1 MILGGAAGQP
11 DNLYVFGSN
20 HYGQLGVGQ
29 KFPATEDNDMH
40 HNNFLKSLVPIILSV
55 VDNIRLIHTKFFTN
69 VSYSKC
75 SFTPFLQF
83 IPYLQFIV
91 TDDNK
96 LLVWGASPQA
106 LRLEYQAKKR
116 AKAAQKQEAAE
127 RNMAPPPPPTDNC
140 NELTVVKIEAPEN
153 DTPTEPMDVSESD
166 AYPKVNAMLDARPR
180 SKSLNDLSGIQTT
193 VVEDSEKE
201 SEQDYNNKST
211 KNKTQSGASF
221 EEESSDH
228 MYPMLVDT
236 SAVDGVIVQVI
247 K

>member
-1 MILGGAAGQP
+1 MIFFFHSN
-11 DNLYVFGSN
+11 NLSCN
-20 HYGQLGVGQ
+20 
-29 KFPATEDNDMH
+29 
-40 HNNFLKSLVPIILSV
+40 
-55 VDNIRLIHTKFFTN
+55 
-69 VSYSKC
+69 
-75 SFTPFLQF
+75 
-83 IPYLQFIV
+83 LQFIV

-140 NELTVVKIEAPEN
+140 NEVITVVKIEVPAD

-166 AYPKVNAMLDARPR
+166 AYPKVNAMVDARPR
-180 SKSLNDLSGIQTT
+180 SKSLNDLSGIQTP
-193 VVEDSEKE
+193 VNEDNEKE
-201 SEQDYNNKST
+201 QDCNNKST

-228 MYPMLVDT
+228 MYPVLVDT
-236 SAVDGVIVQVI
+236 SAVDGMIAQVI
-247 K
+247 KQRGWKGDIFQNIVFFF